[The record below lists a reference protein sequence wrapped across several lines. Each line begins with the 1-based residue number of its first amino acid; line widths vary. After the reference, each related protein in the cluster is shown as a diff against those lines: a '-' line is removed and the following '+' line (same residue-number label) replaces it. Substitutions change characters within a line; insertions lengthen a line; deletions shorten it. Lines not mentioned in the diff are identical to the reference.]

1 MRFQQFDERYIVR
14 IEQGELVIDGLTDL
28 LRREG
33 IEFASLSAAGAV
45 QWVNLGYW
53 NADSR
58 TYSYRDVY
66 EQMEV
71 VSFLGNA
78 SLNDDGPMLHIHGVF
93 SRKDFTVLGGHVK
106 EARAFP
112 TLEVWLR
119 TEEIPVRRV
128 RDAASGLELLDLPE
142 RLGPVGR

>member
-1 MRFQQFDERYIVR
+1 MRFQQFDDRYIVR
-14 IEQGELVIDGLTDL
+14 LEQGELVIDGLTDL

-45 QWVNLGYW
+45 QWIKLGYW

-58 TYSYRDVY
+58 SYSYRDVY
-66 EQMEV
+66 EQLEV
-71 VSFLGNA
+71 VSFQGNA
-78 SLNDDGPMLHIHGVF
+78 SLNDDGPVLHIHGVF
-93 SRKDFTVLGGHVK
+93 SRNDFTVLGGHVE

-119 TEEIPVRRV
+119 TVNIPVHRE
-128 RDAASGLELLDLPE
+128 RDAASGLELLALPE
-142 RLGPVGR
+142 RLGPAGR